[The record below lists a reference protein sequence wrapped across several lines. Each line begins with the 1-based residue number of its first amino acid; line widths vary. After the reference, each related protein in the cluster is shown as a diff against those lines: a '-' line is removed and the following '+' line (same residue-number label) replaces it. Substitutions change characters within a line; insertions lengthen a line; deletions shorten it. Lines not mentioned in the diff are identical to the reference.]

1 MDAWLK
7 CRTRPGVFSGENIVG
22 IETTHGRVHLFADD
36 ESIRPI
42 SNGDGHNAWLK
53 VKILPHSTF
62 IDNGDGPCRRIMLP
76 EEPIE
81 CSQCVVVAKMSLQ
94 SI

>member
-7 CRTRPGVFSGENIVG
+7 CQTKPGVFSGENMVG
-22 IETTHGRVHLFADD
+22 IETVRGRVHLFANDT
-36 ESIRPI
+36 SIRL
-42 SNGDGHNAWLK
+42 NGTLAWLK
-53 VKILPHSTF
+53 VKVLPHSTF

-81 CSQCVVVAKMSLQ
+81 CSRCVIVKSVNLQ
-94 SI
+94 LV